1 MKKLDRFIERINFKK
16 VTKVYLI
23 LSAVLLVICLMGVAY
38 FFRGKIIFTM
48 AYFKVHNQVERNGI
62 SDSIKPQLDKLAN
75 YSSDIK
81 DILLLDKENNIV
93 YKAKNS
99 DIGENGK
106 LTLTLNK
113 HNRKFLQ
120 DANNPDIF
128 YRVVRPERL
137 ILSKESIKKPREV
150 EEEYNDEY
158 FYSTN
163 FNAKKVYL
171 LNYLV
176 DKRNGMKVF
185 IISDIKA
192 MPYAEQLLEAIGG
205 LLSIIFFVYWVLLAL
220 WVYKDAS
227 RRYLNATLWG
237 LLVLV
242 TNIVGLIVYLLFKQ
256 NNQTCY
262 KCGALQSRSDVF
274 CSICGAKINKSC
286 EKCGNIVAKDDK
298 YCSKCGEK
306 LN

>member
-1 MKKLDRFIERINFKK
+1 MKKFDEFIERVNFRK
-16 VTKVYLI
+16 VTKVYII
-23 LSAVLLVICLMGVAY
+23 LSIVLLAISVAGTAY
-38 FFRGKIIFTM
+38 FFREKIIFTM
-48 AYFKVHNQVERNGI
+48 DYFKIHRQVEENGI
-62 SDSIKPQLDKLAN
+62 GDSIKPQLDKLAN
-75 YSSDIK
+75 ASSDIK

-93 YKAKNS
+93 YKSKNS
-99 DIGENGK
+99 DIGKNNK
-106 LTLTLNK
+106 LVLNLNK
-113 HNRKFLQ
+113 DNRKFLE
-120 DANNPDIF
+120 DANDPNVF
-128 YRVVRPERL
+128 YKLVRPERL

-150 EEEYNDEY
+150 EEEYDDEY
-158 FYSTN
+158 FYNTN

-192 MPYAEQLLEAIGG
+192 MPYAEQLLETIGG
-205 LLSIIFFVYWVLLAL
+205 LLSVIFFVYWVLLAL
-220 WVYKDAS
+220 WVYKDAG
-227 RRYLNATLWG
+227 RRYLNAALWG

-274 CSICGAKINKSC
+274 CSICGTKINKSC
-286 EKCGNIVAKDDK
+286 EKCGNIVVKNDK